1 MEVIMGAKQELWEY
15 FMNHTTGRRSLKG
28 AVHGI
33 IAFTM
38 DADEEIYVNDWDLKF
53 VSDKNLHKNKNA
65 KYFYLT

>member
-1 MEVIMGAKQELWEY
+1 MCLTLNFMEVIMGAKQELWEY

-38 DADEEIYVNDWDLKF
+38 DADEEIYVND
-53 VSDKNLHKNKNA
+53 
-65 KYFYLT
+65 